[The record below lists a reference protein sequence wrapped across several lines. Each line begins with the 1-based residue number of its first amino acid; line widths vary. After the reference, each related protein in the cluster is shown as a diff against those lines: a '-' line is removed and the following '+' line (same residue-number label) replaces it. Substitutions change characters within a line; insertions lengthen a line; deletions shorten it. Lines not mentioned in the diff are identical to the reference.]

1 MGTIDVSDVVNSPDF
16 AEPFTIR
23 RSSGGFVAGG
33 WAQTTSDI
41 PASGVISIAKDK
53 DLSSLPEGDKVKEA
67 IVVHSTQEIMLTSL
81 ANNRTSDL
89 VIWMGQSYRVL
100 SVANYS
106 NRGYY
111 KAIAERILGS

>member
-1 MGTIDVSDVVNSPDF
+1 MGTIDLSDVVSSNDF

-23 RSSGGFVAGG
+23 RSSGSFVAGG
-33 WAQTTSDI
+33 WSQTTTDI
-41 PASGVISIAKDK
+41 AALGVVSIARDK
-53 DLSSLPEGDKVKEA
+53 DLDSLPEGDKVKEA
-67 IVVHSTQEIMLTSL
+67 IVVHSTQEMMLTNL
-81 ANNRTSDL
+81 ANSRTSDL
-89 VIWMGQSYRVL
+89 LIWMGQSYRVL